1 MVAVQIESIRAAQDA
16 LELKLDNL
24 GQSDNFIK
32 NAAGRFTPA
41 TNKTRV
47 QINESTGEAGDAI
60 VAPIHRSLEGVG
72 KYSGR

>member
-1 MVAVQIESIRAAQDA
+1 MSVSDSGCSANGIITTRDA
-16 LELKLDNL
+16 LELNLDNL

-32 NAAGRFTPA
+32 DAAGRFTPA

-60 VAPIHRSLEGVG
+60 VAPIQRSLEGVW
-72 KYSGR
+72 